1 MAYIKMNPW
10 EAFITLE
17 QLHAVPRGRAI
28 TKTPS
33 SPSSKPISTCLDF
46 VRAAFVQ

>member
-17 QLHAVPRGRAI
+17 QLHAVPRGIRQ
-28 TKTPS
+28 TPS